1 MAKLTRKSY
10 KRKKVAFAAVIFGG
24 VALVSSGFAAWVIS
38 AGKDS
43 NGTGSVTVGQVVEAN
58 LGMKIEWKVTGADD
72 TTYTAIADEGP
83 EANKNNAGN
92 YSFNC
97 SRSVTSG
104 RFRYGTGSDVTDGS
118 DADQCLSLTFRVTV
132 TSSLENFG
140 SLNVTF
146 ANNEK
151 IDAAVTAKYISA
163 PEGFY
168 ASKGAEAGTQGKNFF
183 STNVGGEDTIFTKKG
198 NGEGAS
204 KYQWVSSGIEVAF
217 KWGTAFGG
225 TSPEEYYN
233 TGAGKDTILETAIG
247 VMNAFRESL
256 NGTQYTIK
264 FSAKIN

>member
-10 KRKKVAFAAVIFGG
+10 KRKKIAFAAVIFGG

-58 LGMKIEWKVTGADD
+58 LGMKIEWKATGAED
-72 TTYTAIADEGP
+72 TAYTVIADEG
-83 EANKNNAGN
+83 ENANKAGN

-97 SRSVTSG
+97 SKSVTSG

-132 TSSLENFG
+132 TSSLDNFG

-151 IDAAVTAKYISA
+151 IDAAVHANYISA

-168 ASKGAEAGTQGKNFF
+168 ETQGKNFS
-183 STNVGGEDTIFTKKG
+183 STTTGSVNTVFTKTDK
-198 NGEGAS
+198 GEGAS

-217 KWGTAFGG
+217 KWGTKFGG

-233 TGAGKDTILETAIG
+233 TGAGKDTELKTAID
-247 VMNAFRESL
+247 VMNEFRKSL
-256 NGTQYTIK
+256 NGTEYTIK